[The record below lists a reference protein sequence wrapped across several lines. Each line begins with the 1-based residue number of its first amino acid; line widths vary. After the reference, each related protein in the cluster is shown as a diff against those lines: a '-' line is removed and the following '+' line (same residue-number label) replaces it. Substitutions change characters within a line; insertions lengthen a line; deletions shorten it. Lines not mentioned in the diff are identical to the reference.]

1 MLAGGHRSHDGRK
14 GDELLLLGAQE
25 RIRLEEWD
33 DLPKQIE
40 SPSNNEDQRGVARHT
55 MVLPD
60 PTAAKPS
67 LKQVEDLP
75 SLGVLADVELGHEL
89 ESSFRA
95 RAPTDGDVK

>member
-55 MVLPD
+55 MVLPVR
-60 PTAAKPS
+60 T
-67 LKQVEDLP
+67 
-75 SLGVLADVELGHEL
+75 DVERPFEPT
-89 ESSFRA
+89 STNPA
-95 RAPTDGDVK
+95 R